1 MERHIFYV
9 KLSYGYS
16 SGTLFE
22 CHVVA
27 TTAEKAMERA
37 RTVLNKVKGKY
48 NTVEVVFVERHHKVY
63 V

>member
-9 KLSYGYS
+9 KLAYGFANN
-16 SGTLFE
+16 TLFE

-37 RTVLNKVKGKY
+37 RVILRKQKGAY
-48 NTVEVVFVERHHKVY
+48 NTVEVAFVERHHKVWL
-63 V
+63 